1 MLMPR
6 LLTGI
11 VGGALLLG
19 SIYFGSLP
27 FLFVVL
33 GIVLLGTREF
43 YTLAENTGYPCYSG
57 IGLAA
62 SALVV
67 FSVFLSGVSF
77 GQVTDNQTTSSALI
91 ALIIILIVSR
101 SLAKGPA
108 DTSLSEWSVTFM
120 GVFYVSWSLSH
131 LILIRDLT
139 SRRPRYHLYAFC
151 LDLGGRY
158 RGLCDRFTLGKT

>member
-6 LLTGI
+6 IMTGI
-11 VGGALLLG
+11 IGGALLLG

-27 FLFVVL
+27 FLFIVL

-57 IGLAA
+57 IGLLS

-67 FSVFLSGVSF
+67 LSVFLSGVSF
-77 GQVTDNQTTSSALI
+77 GQVTDNQTTSALI

-101 SLAKGPA
+101 SLSKGPA

-131 LILIRDLT
+131 
-139 SRRPRYHLYAFC
+139 
-151 LDLGGRY
+151 
-158 RGLCDRFTLGKT
+158 